1 MELSAKNIAKYLNGE
16 VEGNQ
21 DVVVNDVSKIEEGK
35 PGSLT
40 FLANPK
46 YAKYIYST
54 AASIVI
60 VNKDFEAEQAV
71 KSTLIRVEDAYGA
84 FATLLD
90 MYDQSNKQEPGID
103 PQSAID
109 KTAEVGKE
117 VYVGACAVI
126 GKNAKIGNNVEI
138 HPQVYIG
145 DNAEVGDNT
154 ILYSGVKVFKNCILG
169 KDCIIHGGT
178 VIGSDG
184 FGFAPKNQKDYKKIP
199 QIGNVIIEDNVEIG
213 SNSSIDRATMGST
226 IIRTGV
232 KMDNLVQIAHNVEVG
247 AHTVMASQVGIAGS
261 TKIGRNCMIGGQ
273 VGIVNHLT
281 IADEVK
287 IAAQSGIS
295 SNISEVGAIVQ
306 GSPAFNIKEYQK
318 SLVIFKNLPKIQKI
332 INELSRFFREVQ
344 EEKAKF

>member
-1 MELSAKNIAKYLNGE
+1 MELTAKNIAKFLNGK

-46 YAKYIYST
+46 YSKYIYST
-54 AASIVI
+54 SASIVL
-60 VNKDFEAEQAV
+60 VNESFVAEH
-71 KSTLIRVEDAYGA
+71 KIDSTLIRVEDAYRA

-90 MYDQSNKQEPGID
+90 MYNKNTRQLKGTD
-103 PQSAID
+103 PQTHID
-109 KTAEVGKE
+109 KTVEIDE
-117 VYVGACAVI
+117 SVYVGPFAYI
-126 GKNAKIGNNVEI
+126 GKNAKIGKNVQI

-145 DNAEVGDNT
+145 DNAEIGDNT
-154 ILYSGVKVFKNCILG
+154 ILYPGVKVFDACIVG
-169 KDCIIHGGT
+169 KKCIIHGGT
-178 VIGSDG
+178 IIGSDG
-184 FGFAPKNQKDYKKIP
+184 FGFAPKNQADYKKIP

-232 KMDNLVQIAHNVEVG
+232 KMDNLVQIAHNVEIG
-247 AHTVMASQVGIAGS
+247 EHTVMASQVGVAGS
-261 TKIGRNCMIGGQ
+261 TKVGKNCMIGGQ

-287 IAAQSGIS
+287 IAAQSGIGS
-295 SNISEVGAIVQ
+295 SIYEKGAIIQ

-318 SLVIFKNLPKIQKI
+318 SLVIFKNLPKFQKEI
-332 INELSRFFREVQ
+332 YALSRFVKELQVA
-344 EEKAKF
+344 KADM